1 MAGYRVR
8 TLDELSA
15 EARGYFTS
23 SVDGAVVSVWPNTFT
38 VTAKVLAMLGRE
50 HELRR
55 AFLYDQLFVSTCA
68 PDALER
74 HAYDLG
80 LVRGPGAPSTG
91 AATFACAVGAVV
103 PEGLRF
109 LRADG
114 VAYRA
119 TATVTATS
127 TTLAIPIEAEDE
139 GAIGD
144 CAAGLALTVASDETL
159 PAGLNWSGVVA
170 AGGLTG
176 GSDQESIRALRR
188 RAIDRRRKPPAG
200 GSAADW
206 ERWARE
212 ASPKVDRVFVE
223 PFVDDARAIW
233 LQFTVTDQ
241 PDAIPSPAQLA
252 AVQDYVASPLRR
264 PLTARV
270 FVTAPAASPVAI
282 TIGDLAAS
290 GDATRAA
297 IAAELAAS
305 FRDEAEP
312 GRPSAAFT
320 LRRTVITGAIARV
333 VGDNGFTLVAPT
345 ASLSFGAGVMPTL
358 GAIAYV

>member
-23 SVDGAVVSVWPNTFT
+23 SVDGAVVAVWPNTFT

-55 AFLYDQLFVSTCA
+55 AFLYDQLFVSTCD

-80 LVRGPGAPSTG
+80 LVRAAAAPASGAIEF
-91 AATFACAVGAVV
+91 AAVVGTVV

-127 TTLAIPIEAEDE
+127 TTLVVPIEAEDD
-139 GAIGD
+139 GAVGD
-144 CAAGLALTVASDETL
+144 CGAGLAMTVASDETL
-159 PAGLNWSGVVA
+159 PDGLDWSGVVA

-176 GSDQESIRALRR
+176 GSDRESIRALRR

-206 ERWARE
+206 ERWTRDAL
-212 ASPKVDRVFVE
+212 AAVDRVFVE
-223 PFVDDARAIW
+223 PFVDDVRAIW

-241 PDAIPSPAQLA
+241 PDAIPTADQV
-252 AVQDYVASPLRR
+252 AVVQAYIESPLRR
-264 PLTARV
+264 PLTARI
-270 FVTAPAASPVAI
+270 FATPPAASPVAI
-282 TIGDLAAS
+282 SIADLADSAS
-290 GDATRAA
+290 ATRDA
-297 IAAELAAS
+297 IAGELAAA
-305 FRDEAEP
+305 FKDEAEP
-312 GRPSAAFT
+312 GRPSKPFK
-320 LRRTVITGAIARV
+320 LRRTVIEGAIARV
-333 VGDNGFTLVAPT
+333 VGENGFTLVAPAAT
-345 ASLSFGAGVMPTL
+345 LTFAAGVMPTL
-358 GAIAYV
+358 GAITYV